1 MTVEISRGHN
11 PLRDPEDH
19 RLNRIA
25 GPSALVIFGV
35 TGDLSRKKLMP
46 AVYDLANR
54 GLLPPG
60 FALVG
65 FARRDWEDQDFAQVV
80 KEAVETHSRTEFREE
95 TWQQLLQGIR
105 FVSGEFDDPSAY
117 LFRTAMNVFRNRYR
131 RSALG
136 LRKTLSIA
144 PSEDAFATIDD
155 RDLLVRSLR
164 ELTPDQRAAVL
175 LTGYVG
181 LSSEEAAQMLGMRPG
196 TVRTLATRARAAIRE
211 KAGDTR

>member
-1 MTVEISRGHN
+1 MMDGSLRALPGAEVETDVAEEPR
-11 PLRDPEDH
+11 RFEDFFASEH
-19 RLNRIA
+19 ARLF
-25 GPSALVIFGV
+25 GALCLV
-35 TGDLSRKKLMP
+35 TGDRHEAEEIMQDAFLRLLERWDR
-46 AVYDLANR
+46 VR
-54 GLLPPG
+54 GL
-60 FALVG
+60 
-65 FARRDWEDQDFAQVV
+65 E
-80 KEAVETHSRTEFREE
+80 
-95 TWQQLLQGIR
+95 
-105 FVSGEFDDPSAY
+105 DPSAY

-144 PSEDAFATIDD
+144 SSDDAFATIDD

-181 LSSEEAAQMLGMRPG
+181 LSSEEAGQMLGMRPG

>member
-1 MTVEISRGHN
+1 MIERSIETPDVRAMEATLAEAPARFEEFFDAEHT
-11 PLRDPEDH
+11 
-19 RLNRIA
+19 RLF
-25 GPSALVIFGV
+25 GALCFV
-35 TGDLSRKKLMP
+35 TGDRHEAEEIMQDAFLRL
-46 AVYDLANR
+46 
-54 GLLPPG
+54 
-60 FALVG
+60 
-65 FARRDWEDQDFAQVV
+65 WERWDDG
-80 KEAVETHSRTEFREE
+80 R
-95 TWQQLLQGIR
+95 I
-105 FVSGEFDDPSAY
+105 DDPSAY

-144 PSEDAFATIDD
+144 SSEDAFATIDD

-181 LSSEEAAQMLGMRPG
+181 LSSEEAGQMLGMRPG